1 MEDLIKEHIEKFGV
15 EPNVIGMFW
24 SEQDL
29 LIDGIA
35 EAIDS
40 GKPYDEYEKL
50 SEDEKKAY
58 DDGDLLF

>member
-1 MEDLIKEHIEKFGV
+1 MIPLSELEVHEHDI
-15 EPNVIGMFW
+15 
-24 SEQDL
+24 

-50 SEDEKKAY
+50 SEDEQKAY
-58 DDGDLLF
+58 DDGGLVF